1 MKKKITS
8 MACRIA
14 AASIIAFALTACDES
29 SSSPDYNETNS
40 SAIENNNLSSTG
52 NDDILSSSDVPPTS
66 SNDAPT
72 SSEAKQDPPTSSDT
86 PTSSNGA
93 PASSETA
100 PESSSAVTPTSS
112 SAIASSASKKEQCID
127 MDQMCPPCDNSKDGP
142 GCPVTND
149 PCNQCEKEGQQV
161 KGCTDGLTYVC
172 SERLWKPVNSEPVC
186 KHITDYDGM
195 TANGN
200 CNSSTDVDIVTDCVT
215 GEEYRCAANYWT
227 RVNVCAPGSDCD
239 GDGIPDGIA
248 LPDNAP
254 CDTAG
259 ATMVVYSRAYFCQD
273 GKWVYAPAPN
283 RITENATDV
292 SAMGRGGPAVSPR
305 VVKVKSASGSVT
317 FRDDGVLVD
326 DRCTFNGL
334 KAELSGDTLYATI
347 LYPGCTTTG
356 GFMGV
361 ITFTLS
367 NDFANAKYIK
377 YSDRDNVK
385 PVSEETELL
394 PCGNTSSCVKC
405 GDGLAC

>member
-8 MACRIA
+8 MACGIA

-29 SSSPDYNETNS
+29 SSSPDYNEINS
-40 SAIENNNLSSTG
+40 SAIEKDNPNSSG
-52 NDDILSSSDVPPTS
+52 NDDTLSSSDVPPTS
-66 SNDAPT
+66 SNSAPT
-72 SSEAKQDPPTSSDT
+72 SSNTTTSSDT
-86 PTSSNGA
+86 PSSSNDT
-93 PASSETA
+93 PASSETT
-100 PESSSAVTPTSS
+100 PESSSAITP
-112 SAIASSASKKEQCID
+112 ASSANALSSSSNEMCID
-127 MDQMCPPCDNSKDGP
+127 MKRMCPPCDNSKDGP

-149 PCNQCEKEGQQV
+149 PCNQCEEEGQQV

-215 GEEYRCAANYWT
+215 GEKYRCAANYWT

-347 LYPGCTTTG
+347 QYPGCTTTG

-361 ITFTLS
+361 ITFT
-367 NDFANAKYIK
+367 
-377 YSDRDNVK
+377 VK

>member
-8 MACRIA
+8 MACGIA
-14 AASIIAFALTACDES
+14 AASIIAFALTACDDS

-40 SAIENNNLSSTG
+40 SAIENTNLSSAD

-127 MDQMCPPCDNSKDGP
+127 MDQMCPPCNGP
-142 GCPVTND
+142 NCPVTNV
-149 PCNQCEKEGQQV
+149 PCNQCDEEGQV
-161 KGCTDGLTYVC
+161 ADGCTAGVTYVC
-172 SERLWKPVNSEPVC
+172 RERLWRQVKSEPNCV
-186 KHITDYDGM
+186 HISDVDGM

-239 GDGIPDGIA
+239 DDGIPDGIA

-347 LYPGCTTTG
+347 QYPGCTTTG

-361 ITFTLS
+361 ITFTLGI
-367 NDFANAKYIK
+367 DFAGVKHIK

-394 PCGNTSSCVKC
+394 PCGNTSSCVEC
-405 GDGLAC
+405 REGTTC

>member
-8 MACRIA
+8 MACGIA

-127 MDQMCPPCDNSKDGP
+127 MDQMCPPCNGP
-142 GCPVTND
+142 NCPVTNV
-149 PCNQCEKEGQQV
+149 PCNQCDEEGQV
-161 KGCTDGLTYVC
+161 ADGCTAGVTYVC
-172 SERLWKPVNSEPVC
+172 RERLWRQVKSEPNCV
-186 KHITDYDGM
+186 HISDVDGM

-347 LYPGCTTTG
+347 QYPGCTTTG

-361 ITFTLS
+361 ITFTLGI
-367 NDFANAKYIK
+367 DFAGVKHIK

-394 PCGNTSSCVKC
+394 PCGNTSSCVEC
-405 GDGLAC
+405 REGTTC

>member
-8 MACRIA
+8 MACGIA

-86 PTSSNGA
+86 PSSSNDT
-93 PASSETA
+93 PASSETT
-100 PESSSAVTPTSS
+100 PESSSAITPVSSANALSS
-112 SAIASSASKKEQCID
+112 SSNEMCID
-127 MDQMCPPCDNSKDGP
+127 MKRMCPPCDNSKDGP

-149 PCNQCEKEGQQV
+149 PCNQCEEEGQQV

-283 RITENATDV
+283 RLTENATDV
-292 SAMGRGGPAVSPR
+292 KAQNRGGPAVSPR
-305 VVKVKSASGSVT
+305 VVKVKNANGTVT
-317 FRDDGVLVD
+317 IQDDGVLVNEA
-326 DRCTFNGL
+326 CTFNGL

-356 GFMGV
+356 GFMGA

-367 NDFANAKYIK
+367 DKFADVNYIK
-377 YSDRDNVK
+377 YDDNKYFHSIYEVD
-385 PVSEETELL
+385 ELL

>member
-8 MACRIA
+8 MACGIA

-40 SAIENNNLSSTG
+40 SAIENTNLSSTG

-127 MDQMCPPCDNSKDGP
+127 MDQMCPPCNGP
-142 GCPVTND
+142 MCPVTND
-149 PCNQCEKEGQQV
+149 PCNQCDEEGQV
-161 KGCTDGLTYVC
+161 ADGCTAGVTYVC
-172 SERLWKPVNSEPVC
+172 RERLWRQVKSEPNCV
-186 KHITDYDGM
+186 HISDVDGM

-227 RVNVCAPGSDCD
+227 RVNVCPPGSDCD

-326 DRCTFNGL
+326 DGCTFNGL
-334 KAELSGDTLYATI
+334 NAELRGDTLFATI
-347 LYPGCTTTG
+347 LYPGCTTNG

-361 ITFTLS
+361 ITFTLGI
-367 NDFANAKYIK
+367 DFADVKHIK

-394 PCGNTSSCVKC
+394 PCGNTSSCVEC
-405 GDGLAC
+405 REGTTC

>member
-1 MKKKITS
+1 
-8 MACRIA
+8 
-14 AASIIAFALTACDES
+14 
-29 SSSPDYNETNS
+29 
-40 SAIENNNLSSTG
+40 
-52 NDDILSSSDVPPTS
+52 
-66 SNDAPT
+66 
-72 SSEAKQDPPTSSDT
+72 
-86 PTSSNGA
+86 
-93 PASSETA
+93 
-100 PESSSAVTPTSS
+100 
-112 SAIASSASKKEQCID
+112 
-127 MDQMCPPCDNSKDGP
+127 MDQMCPPCNGP
-142 GCPVTND
+142 MCPVTND
-149 PCNQCEKEGQQV
+149 PCNQCDEEGQV
-161 KGCTDGLTYVC
+161 ADGCTAGVTYVC
-172 SERLWKPVNSEPVC
+172 RERLWRQVKSEPNCV
-186 KHITDYDGM
+186 HISDVDGM

-215 GEEYRCAANYWT
+215 GEKYRCAANYWT

-259 ATMVVYSRAYFCQD
+259 ATMVVYSRAYVCQD

-326 DRCTFNGL
+326 DGCTFNGL
-334 KAELSGDTLYATI
+334 NAELRGDTLFATI
-347 LYPGCTTTG
+347 LYPGCTTNG

-361 ITFTLS
+361 ITFTLGI
-367 NDFANAKYIK
+367 DFADVKHIK

-394 PCGNTSSCVKC
+394 PCGNTSSCVEC
-405 GDGLAC
+405 REGTTC

>member
-8 MACRIA
+8 MACGIA
-14 AASIIAFALTACDES
+14 AASIFAIALCACDDS

-40 SAIENNNLSSTG
+40 SAIEKDNPNSSG
-52 NDDILSSSDVPPTS
+52 NDDTLSSSDVPPTS
-66 SNDAPT
+66 SNSAPT
-72 SSEAKQDPPTSSDT
+72 SSNTTTSSDT
-86 PTSSNGA
+86 PSSSNDT
-93 PASSETA
+93 PASSETV
-100 PESSSAVTPTSS
+100 PESSSAITP
-112 SAIASSASKKEQCID
+112 ASSANALSSSSNEMCID
-127 MDQMCPPCDNSKDGP
+127 MKRMCPPCDNSKDGP

-149 PCNQCEKEGQQV
+149 PCNQCEEEGQQV

-172 SERLWKPVNSEPVC
+172 SERLWKPVNSEPIC

-195 TANGN
+195 TQNGN
-200 CNSSTDVDIVTDCVT
+200 CNSDTDFDIVTDCVT
-215 GEEYRCAANYWT
+215 GEEYRCALNYWT

-248 LPDNAP
+248 MPDNTP

-259 ATMVVYSRAYFCQD
+259 AFMEFYSRTYICQD

-347 LYPGCTTTG
+347 LYPGCTTNG
-356 GFMGV
+356 GHMGV

-377 YSDRDNVK
+377 YDNNDNIY
-385 PVSEETELL
+385 EIFETNELL

>member
-8 MACRIA
+8 MACGIA
-14 AASIIAFALTACDES
+14 AASIFAFALTACDDS

-40 SAIENNNLSSTG
+40 SAIENNNPSSAG

-112 SAIASSASKKEQCID
+112 SAITSSASKKEQCID
-127 MDQMCPPCDNSKDGP
+127 MDQMCPPCNGP
-142 GCPVTND
+142 MCPVTND
-149 PCNQCEKEGQQV
+149 PCNQCDEEGQV
-161 KGCTDGLTYVC
+161 ADGCTAGVTYVC
-172 SERLWKPVNSEPVC
+172 RERLWRQVKSEPNCV
-186 KHITDYDGM
+186 HISDVDGM

-215 GEEYRCAANYWT
+215 GEKYRCAANYWT

-259 ATMVVYSRAYFCQD
+259 ATMVVYSRAYVCQD

-326 DRCTFNGL
+326 DGCTFNGL
-334 KAELSGDTLYATI
+334 NAELRGDTLFATI
-347 LYPGCTTTG
+347 LYPGCTTNG

-361 ITFTLS
+361 ITFTLGI
-367 NDFANAKYIK
+367 DFADVKHIK

-394 PCGNTSSCVKC
+394 PCGNTSSCVEC
-405 GDGLAC
+405 REGTTC

>member
-8 MACRIA
+8 MACGIA

-40 SAIENNNLSSTG
+40 SAIENTNLSSTG

-127 MDQMCPPCDNSKDGP
+127 MDQMCPPCNGP
-142 GCPVTND
+142 MCPVTND
-149 PCNQCEKEGQQV
+149 PCNQCDEEGQV
-161 KGCTDGLTYVC
+161 ADGCTAGVTYVC
-172 SERLWKPVNSEPVC
+172 RERLWRQVKSEPNCV
-186 KHITDYDGM
+186 HISDVDGM

-227 RVNVCAPGSDCD
+227 RVNVCPPGSDCD

-326 DRCTFNGL
+326 DGCTFNGL
-334 KAELSGDTLYATI
+334 NAELRGDTLFATI
-347 LYPGCTTTG
+347 LYPGCTTNG

-361 ITFTLS
+361 ITFTLGI
-367 NDFANAKYIK
+367 DFADVKYIK

-394 PCGNTSSCVKC
+394 PCGNTSSCVEC
-405 GDGLAC
+405 REGTTC

>member
-8 MACRIA
+8 MACGIA

-86 PTSSNGA
+86 PTSSSGA

-127 MDQMCPPCDNSKDGP
+127 MDQMCPPCNGP
-142 GCPVTND
+142 NCPVTND
-149 PCNQCEKEGQQV
+149 PCNQCEEEGQV
-161 KGCTDGLTYVC
+161 ADGCTAGVTYVC
-172 SERLWKPVNSEPVC
+172 RERLWRQVKSEPNCV
-186 KHITDYDGM
+186 HISDVDGM

-305 VVKVKSASGSVT
+305 VVKVKSASGPVT

-347 LYPGCTTTG
+347 QYPGCTTTG
-356 GFMGV
+356 GFMDA

-367 NDFANAKYIK
+367 DKFADVNYIK
-377 YSDRDNVK
+377 YDDNKYFHSIYEVD
-385 PVSEETELL
+385 ELL
-394 PCGNTSSCVKC
+394 PCGNTTSCAEC
-405 GDGLAC
+405 REGTTC

>member
-8 MACRIA
+8 MACGIA

-127 MDQMCPPCDNSKDGP
+127 MDQMCPPCNGP
-142 GCPVTND
+142 NCPVTND
-149 PCNQCEKEGQQV
+149 PCNQCEEEGQQV

-227 RVNVCAPGSDCD
+227 RVNVCAPGSDCN

-347 LYPGCTTTG
+347 QYPGCTTTG